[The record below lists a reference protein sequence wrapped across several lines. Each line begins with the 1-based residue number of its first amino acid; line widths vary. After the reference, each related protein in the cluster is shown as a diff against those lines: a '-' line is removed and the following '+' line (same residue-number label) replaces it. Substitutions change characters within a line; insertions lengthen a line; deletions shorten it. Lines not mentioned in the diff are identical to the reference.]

1 MILINVEFKNLCTPK
16 IIAKNPLCRQVALN
30 PNATIPL
37 DIPVEGIMTLE
48 VFSNLDGNV
57 CCDYQFKNPAKCPQT
72 NVLGKPI
79 FSRLMRPATFENV
92 SRMVAFVPLDF
103 EFAAVSANENLSVS
117 TSKILNKKY
126 CDFKHQV

>member
-1 MILINVEFKNLCTPK
+1 MILINVEFKNLYTPK
-16 IIAKNPLCRQVALN
+16 VIAKNPLYRQGTLN
-30 PNATIPL
+30 PNETIPM
-37 DIPVEGIMTLE
+37 EGIRTLE

-72 NVLGKPI
+72 NVLSKPI

-103 EFAAVSANENLSVS
+103 EFAAVSANENSSVS

-126 CDFKHQV
+126 RDFKHQV